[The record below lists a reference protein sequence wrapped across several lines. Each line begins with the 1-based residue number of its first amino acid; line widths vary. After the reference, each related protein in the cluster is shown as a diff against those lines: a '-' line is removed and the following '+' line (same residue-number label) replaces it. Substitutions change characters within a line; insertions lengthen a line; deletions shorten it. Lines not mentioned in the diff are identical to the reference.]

1 LNLSPLR
8 ESGRGEGGSYG
19 LSGDKVMN
27 MIRRLCLVLLI
38 CCAIAGPAATGVRAT
53 IVVPADFAELTVEA
67 GAIAHG
73 RIVRVEA
80 RQDDRLRVE
89 RLVTLQVLEYFKG
102 GWGNVVQF
110 RMPGGTLGRYQT
122 VMIGSPDFAEGDEV
136 VLFLGSRPDDD
147 RERPARP
154 YVLGMHQGVYRVIA
168 DQSTGRRMVTPPLVL
183 GAGVEGASSP
193 TTPTKRGDVNRVP
206 VELREFQGRI
216 AAALAAPRVA
226 RAAVGGAR

>member
-1 LNLSPLR
+1 MSMFCRLS
-8 ESGRGEGGSYG
+8 
-19 LSGDKVMN
+19 
-27 MIRRLCLVLLI
+27 LVFLL
-38 CCAIAGPAATGVRAT
+38 CCACVIAGPAAVVRLGAT
-53 IVVPADFAELTVEA
+53 VVVPADFAELTVEA

-110 RMPGGTLGRYQT
+110 RMPGGSLGRYQT
-122 VMIGSPDFAEGDEV
+122 VMIGAPDFAEGDEV
-136 VLFLGSRPDDD
+136 VLFLGARPDDD

-154 YVLGMHQGVYRVIA
+154 YVIGMHQGVYRVIA
-168 DQSTGRRMVTPPLVL
+168 DQATGRRMVTPPLVL
-183 GAGVEGASSP
+183 GAGVEGTP
-193 TTPTKRGDVNRVP
+193 TPTKRGDVSRVP
-206 VELREFQGRI
+206 VELREFHGRI

-226 RAAVGGAR
+226 RAAAGGAR

>member
-1 LNLSPLR
+1 
-8 ESGRGEGGSYG
+8 
-19 LSGDKVMN
+19 MN
-27 MIRRLCLVLLI
+27 MIRRLSLVLLI
-38 CCAIAGPAATGVRAT
+38 CCAIGGPAATRVGAT

-122 VMIGSPDFAEGDEV
+122 VMVGSPDFAEGDEV
-136 VLFLGSRPDDD
+136 VLFLGARPGDD
-147 RERPARP
+147 RERPERP

-183 GAGVEGASSP
+183 GAGVEGAPSQSP
-193 TTPTKRGDVNRVP
+193 SPTKRGDVTRVP

-226 RAAVGGAR
+226 RSTGARAIGGAR

>member
-1 LNLSPLR
+1 M
-8 ESGRGEGGSYG
+8 
-19 LSGDKVMN
+19 VMG
-27 MIRRLCLVLLI
+27 MIRRLSLVFLL
-38 CCAIAGPAATGVRAT
+38 CCAIAGPAAMRVGAT

-80 RQDDRLRVE
+80 RQGDGRRVE
-89 RLVTLQVLEYFKG
+89 RLVTMQVLEYFKG

-122 VMIGSPDFAEGDEV
+122 VMVGAPDFGEGEEV
-136 VLFLGSRPDDD
+136 VLFLGARPDDD
-147 RERPARP
+147 RDRPARP

-168 DQSTGRRMVTPPLVL
+168 DQNTGRRMVTPPLVT
-183 GAGVEGASSP
+183 GAGVEGTSS
-193 TTPTKRGDVNRVP
+193 PTKRGDVTRVP

-226 RAAVGGAR
+226 RVAGGAR

>member
-1 LNLSPLR
+1 M
-8 ESGRGEGGSYG
+8 G
-19 LSGDKVMN
+19 
-27 MIRRLCLVLLI
+27 MIRRLSLVLLI
-38 CCAIAGPAATGVRAT
+38 CCAIGGPVRAT

-122 VMIGSPDFAEGDEV
+122 VMVGSPDFVEGDEV
-136 VLFLGSRPDDD
+136 VLFLGARPGDDS
-147 RERPARP
+147 ERPVRP

-168 DQSTGRRMVTPPLVL
+168 DEATGRRMVTPPVVL
-183 GAGVEGASSP
+183 GAGVEGAPSQSP
-193 TTPTKRGDVNRVP
+193 SPTKRGDVKRVP

-216 AAALAAPRVA
+216 AATLAAPRVA
-226 RAAVGGAR
+226 RSNGARALGGAR

>member
-1 LNLSPLR
+1 
-8 ESGRGEGGSYG
+8 
-19 LSGDKVMN
+19 MN
-27 MIRRLCLVLLI
+27 MIRRLSLVLLI
-38 CCAIAGPAATGVRAT
+38 CGAIGGPVRAT
-53 IVVPADFAELTVEA
+53 VVVPADFAELTAEA

-80 RQDDRLRVE
+80 RQDERLRVE

-122 VMIGSPDFAEGDEV
+122 VMIGAPDFAEGDEV
-136 VLFLGSRPDDD
+136 VLFLGARPDDD

-168 DQSTGRRMVTPPLVL
+168 DQSTGRRVVTPPLVL
-183 GAGVEGASSP
+183 GAGVEGTSS
-193 TTPTKRGDVNRVP
+193 PTKRGDVNRLP

-226 RAAVGGAR
+226 RSTGARAVGGAQ

>member
-1 LNLSPLR
+1 M
-8 ESGRGEGGSYG
+8 G
-19 LSGDKVMN
+19 
-27 MIRRLCLVLLI
+27 MIRRLSLVFLM
-38 CCAIAGPAATGVRAT
+38 CCVIAGPAATRLGAT

-122 VMIGSPDFAEGDEV
+122 VMIGAPDFAEGEEV
-136 VLFLGSRPDDD
+136 VLFLGARPDDD
-147 RERPARP
+147 RDRPARP
-154 YVLGMHQGVYRVIA
+154 YVIGMHQGVYRVIA
-168 DQSTGRRMVTPPLVL
+168 DQAGRRMVTPPLVL
-183 GAGVEGASSP
+183 GAGVEGTSS
-193 TTPTKRGDVNRVP
+193 PTKRGDVNRVP

-226 RAAVGGAR
+226 RAGGAR

>member
-1 LNLSPLR
+1 VR
-8 ESGRGEGGSYG
+8 EA
-19 LSGDKVMN
+19 LTGDIVMS
-27 MIRRLCLVLLI
+27 MIRRLSLVLLM
-38 CCAIAGPAATGVRAT
+38 CCAIAGPAATRAGAT
-53 IVVPADFAELTVEA
+53 IVVPADFAELTTEA

-80 RQDDRLRVE
+80 RQGEGLRVE

-110 RMPGGTLGRYQT
+110 RMPGGTLGRYRT
-122 VMIGSPDFAEGDEV
+122 VMIGAPDFSEGDEV
-136 VLFLGSRPDDD
+136 VLFLGARPEDD
-147 RERPARP
+147 RDRPARP

-168 DQSTGRRMVTPPLVL
+168 DQATGRRMVTPPVVL
-183 GAGVEGASSP
+183 GAGVEGTSS
-193 TTPTKRGDVNRVP
+193 PTKRGDVNRVP

-226 RAAVGGAR
+226 RAARVAGGAR

>member
-1 LNLSPLR
+1 
-8 ESGRGEGGSYG
+8 
-19 LSGDKVMN
+19 MC
-27 MIRRLCLVLLI
+27 MIRRLSLVLLM
-38 CCAIAGPAATGVRAT
+38 CCALAGPAATRLRAT

-80 RQDDRLRVE
+80 RQGEGLRVE

-122 VMIGSPDFAEGDEV
+122 VSIGAPEFGEGDEV
-136 VLFLGSRPDDD
+136 VLFLGARPEDD

-168 DQSTGRRMVTPPLVL
+168 DQATGRRMVTPPLVL
-183 GAGVEGASSP
+183 GAGVEGASSSP
-193 TTPTKRGDVNRVP
+193 TPTKRGDVNRVP
-206 VELREFQGRI
+206 VELREFQARI
-216 AAALAAPRVA
+216 AAALAAPRAA
-226 RAAVGGAR
+226 RIARVGGAR

>member
-1 LNLSPLR
+1 
-8 ESGRGEGGSYG
+8 
-19 LSGDKVMN
+19 
-27 MIRRLCLVLLI
+27 MIRRLSPVLLM
-38 CCAIAGPAATGVRAT
+38 CCALAALATVRVGAT
-53 IVVPADFAELTVEA
+53 IVVPAEFAELTQEA

-80 RQDDRLRVE
+80 RQGEGLRVE

-122 VMIGSPDFAEGDEV
+122 VMIGAPDFNEGDDV
-136 VLFLGSRPDDD
+136 VLFLGARPEDD

-168 DQSTGRRMVTPPLVL
+168 DQATGRRMVTPPLVT
-183 GAGVEGASSP
+183 GAGVEGTSTSISS
-193 TTPTKRGDVNRVP
+193 PTKRGDPTRVP

-226 RAAVGGAR
+226 RVAGGAR

>member
-1 LNLSPLR
+1 
-8 ESGRGEGGSYG
+8 
-19 LSGDKVMN
+19 M
-27 MIRRLCLVLLI
+27 
-38 CCAIAGPAATGVRAT
+38 CCALAGVATVRLGAT

-80 RQDDRLRVE
+80 RQDERLRVE

-136 VLFLGSRPDDD
+136 VLFLGTRPDDD

-183 GAGVEGASSP
+183 GAGVEGTPSSTTP
-193 TTPTKRGDVNRVP
+193 TTPTKRGDINRVP

>member
-1 LNLSPLR
+1 M
-8 ESGRGEGGSYG
+8 G
-19 LSGDKVMN
+19 MF
-27 MIRRLCLVLLI
+27 RRLSVVFLM
-38 CCAIAGPAATGVRAT
+38 CCACAVAGPAATRLGAT

-110 RMPGGTLGRYQT
+110 RVPGGTLGRYQT
-122 VMIGSPDFAEGDEV
+122 VMIGAPDFAEGDEV
-136 VLFLGSRPDDD
+136 VLFLAARPDDNRD
-147 RERPARP
+147 RPARP
-154 YVLGMHQGVYRVIA
+154 YVVGMHQGVYRVIA

-183 GAGVEGASSP
+183 GAGVEGTPS
-193 TTPTKRGDVNRVP
+193 PTKRGDVNRVP

-226 RAAVGGAR
+226 RAGGAR

>member
-1 LNLSPLR
+1 M
-8 ESGRGEGGSYG
+8 G
-19 LSGDKVMN
+19 MF
-27 MIRRLCLVLLI
+27 RRLSLVLLM
-38 CCAIAGPAATGVRAT
+38 CCVVVGPTASRLHAT

-110 RMPGGTLGRYQT
+110 RMPGGALGRYQT
-122 VMIGSPDFAEGDEV
+122 VMIGAPDFAEGDEV
-136 VLFLGSRPDDD
+136 VLFLGARPEDD
-147 RERPARP
+147 RDRPARP
-154 YVLGMHQGVYRVIA
+154 YVIGMHQGVYRVIA

-183 GAGVEGASSP
+183 GAGVESTSP
-193 TTPTKRGDVNRVP
+193 PSPTKRGDVNRVP

-226 RAAVGGAR
+226 RAGGAR

>member
-1 LNLSPLR
+1 MR
-8 ESGRGEGGSYG
+8 
-19 LSGDKVMN
+19 
-27 MIRRLCLVLLI
+27 MIRRLSLILLM
-38 CCAIAGPAATGVRAT
+38 CCAFAGLANVRLGAT

-80 RQDDRLRVE
+80 RQDERLRVE

-122 VMIGSPDFAEGDEV
+122 VMIGTPDFAEGDEV
-136 VLFLGSRPDDD
+136 VLFLGARPGDD
-147 RERPARP
+147 RDRPARP

-168 DQSTGRRMVTPPLVL
+168 DQAGRRMVTPPLVT
-183 GAGVEGASSP
+183 GAGVEGTPSP
-193 TTPTKRGDVNRVP
+193 APTPTKRGDVNRVP

-226 RAAVGGAR
+226 RSTGARAVGGAQ

>member
-1 LNLSPLR
+1 
-8 ESGRGEGGSYG
+8 
-19 LSGDKVMN
+19 MT
-27 MIRRLCLVLLI
+27 MIRRFSLALLM
-38 CCAIAGPAATGVRAT
+38 CCAVIPLGAT
-53 IVVPADFAELTVEA
+53 IVVPADFAELTAEA

-80 RQDDRLRVE
+80 RQGEGLRVE

-122 VMIGSPDFAEGDEV
+122 VTIGAPDFFEGDEV
-136 VLFLGSRPDDD
+136 VLFLGARPDDD
-147 RERPARP
+147 RDRPSRP

-168 DQSTGRRMVTPPLVL
+168 DQATGRRMVTPPLVL
-183 GAGVEGASSP
+183 GAGVEGASSST
-193 TTPTKRGDVNRVP
+193 TTPTRRGDVNRTP

-216 AAALAAPRVA
+216 AAALAARPAAARVA
-226 RAAVGGAR
+226 GVASVAGGAR